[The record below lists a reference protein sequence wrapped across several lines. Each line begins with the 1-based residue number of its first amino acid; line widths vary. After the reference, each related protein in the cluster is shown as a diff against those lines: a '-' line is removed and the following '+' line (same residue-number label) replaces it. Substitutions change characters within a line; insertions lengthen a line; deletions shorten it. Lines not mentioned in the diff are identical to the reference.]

1 MVVVLNPTLAAAASG
16 HDAMI
21 LHRRRPRP
29 PLQERRRR
37 RRMGRGGARG
47 LVDGP
52 GVTAEAGYV
61 HRSRLVEHGTLAIRG
76 FHGIEG
82 VSHRGGG
89 GTGKRE
95 DPASQSA
102 SKHYHHI
109 TGLKC

>member
-1 MVVVLNPTLAAAASG
+1 
-16 HDAMI
+16 
-21 LHRRRPRP
+21 
-29 PLQERRRR
+29 
-37 RRMGRGGARG
+37 

-82 VSHRGGG
+82 VSHRDGG

-95 DPASQSA
+95 GGWSTTDHWSPAAPPTTTHTYVLSA
-102 SKHYHHI
+102 N
-109 TGLKC
+109 